1 MISLVSVLGVIDAF
15 VKEIRKQIPEA
26 KNYVGNLPEKK
37 KAPCFLHLLTFHKDT
52 QNNLYTKNCILN
64 LQILFFT
71 DLNYGKPDLTK
82 QLAVM
87 ESLKLFLGKFHI
99 EVDGRDLK
107 FDYDFSI
114 VDEQLSLNIRLKYME
129 SVVKAAEEYEKMLK
143 IYMNKELI

>member
-52 QNNLYTKNCILN
+52 QSNLYTKNCILN

-71 DLNYGKPDLTK
+71 DLNYGKPDLAK